1 MQIPPILQTVVL
13 QLGHFPFAI
22 LTPFAV
28 FDSVGSFISTFALHL
43 TQYPCVAIF
52 PPLSLINLHICCPF
66 KALCQT
72 CPKKRIMKRT
82 PLCSPKNLGS
92 QRSEKPKGESE
103 SKTMKRTPGI
113 EPGQIRAAAEPSN
126 HCGTCALSMQKSLEE
141 SLHG

>member
-82 PLCSPKNLGS
+82 PLCLPQGGAS
-92 QRSEKPKGESE
+92 QRKRESPQQE
-103 SKTMKRTPGI
+103 
-113 EPGQIRAAAEPSN
+113 QIKDRSARQELNLDKFGLQPNPVTIVARAHYQCRNP
-126 HCGTCALSMQKSLEE
+126 
-141 SLHG
+141 